1 MNHIDPISTNH
12 LIAILRAMTHE
23 ASRVNL
29 RLDAPD
35 LDDELAEELAEYAQD
50 LAGATGV
57 LGQAYEERRN
67 AEPAG
72 QELATLAGLLNH
84 FANENVL

>member
-1 MNHIDPISTNH
+1 MNHIDNINTNY

-35 LDDELAEELAEYAQD
+35 LDDDLAEELAEYAQD

-57 LGQAYEERRN
+57 LGQAYEARRT
-67 AEPAG
+67 AEPSS
-72 QELATLAGLLNH
+72 QELAALAGLLNH
-84 FANENVL
+84 FANENVV